1 MVSYEYGVMYSSQ
14 RHLCSTCVLGGSES
28 CRVIQACLYQ
38 MVALKPKK
46 AIKPYVAIM
55 FITVLTSLLSST
67 ITWWQE

>member
-38 MVALKPKK
+38 MVALKP
-46 AIKPYVAIM
+46 YVAIM